1 MDFQAASAILVQTVT
16 FLIPV
21 IVALLGYWLTKRNQ
35 LELTRW
41 RERLDLINSRLNT
54 FYGPLYV
61 LSEVGFMAY
70 KTLIDKMG
78 GEEVFRKEPIDDS
91 VLREWQIWVENIFI
105 PLNKTSEDLII
116 QNAHLI
122 REEEF
127 PESLFLFIMHASLYK
142 AMLAKWKQGDY
153 REYLPKID
161 YPFELREYATKS
173 YRELKHEQLQ
183 LIGKMKPKQMQ
194 RQNQLGKQ

>member
-1 MDFQAASAILVQTVT
+1 MDFQAVLDFALQTLT

-41 RERLDLINSRLNT
+41 RERLELINSRLND

-61 LSEVGFMAY
+61 SSEVGYMAY
-70 KTLIDKMG
+70 KTLVDKMG
-78 GEEVFRKEPIDDS
+78 GEETLRQTPIDEH
-91 VLREWQIWVENIFI
+91 VLHEWQVWVENIFI
-105 PLNKTSEDLII
+105 PLNDAGEQLI
-116 QNAHLI
+116 NKHAHLI

-127 PESLFLFIMHASLYK
+127 PPSLLLFVMHATSYK
-142 AMLAKWKQGDY
+142 AMVAKWKQGDFG
-153 REYLPKID
+153 EYLPKVD
-161 YPFELREYATKS
+161 YPVELRAYAAQS

-183 LIGKMKPKQMQ
+183 LIGKLKPKPAQE
-194 RQNQLGKQ
+194 

>member
-1 MDFQAASAILVQTVT
+1 MDFQAAITILLQSVT
-16 FLIPV
+16 FIIPV
-21 IVALLGYWLTKRNQ
+21 IVALLGYWLTKRSQ
-35 LELTRW
+35 LELARR

-78 GEEVFRKEPIDDS
+78 GEEVFRKEPMDES
-91 VLREWQIWVENIFI
+91 VLREWQIWVEDIFI
-105 PLNKTSEDLII
+105 PLNKASEDLII

-127 PESLFLFIMHASLYK
+127 PESLFLFVMHASLYK
-142 AMLAKWKQGDY
+142 AMVAKWKQGDY
-153 REYLPKID
+153 REYLPQID
-161 YPFELREYATKS
+161 YPLELREYVAKS
-173 YRELKHEQLQ
+173 YRELKQEQLQ
-183 LIGKMKPKQMQ
+183 LIGRMKPKQMQ
-194 RQNQLGKQ
+194 QQNQPSKP